1 MTDTAFESVAGYQD
15 DPLALPVSDLDAASK
30 WYCNHFAMDEVERGE
45 HPVPHVVLERDG
57 VRIGFAIN
65 GGDASQDGA
74 AIKVNN
80 IDQMKADLESRG
92 CQSPIRELTSAMV
105 RVSRCFLLPR
115 RTVYVST
122 SMNGSVKRYP
132 DPSFV
137 RLVLGVEPTA
147 VTVSNAG
154 YWNKGWSLTEHGTTC
169 LRQGLL
175 LHTPQQSQTS
185 ASTPSQASLPLS
197 FRRSVAAIQ
206 RHLAQSRNAAMV
218 ARAGRSS

>member
-92 CQSPIRELTSAMV
+92 AP
-105 RVSRCFLLPR
+105 
-115 RTVYVST
+115 
-122 SMNGSVKRYP
+122 
-132 DPSFV
+132 
-137 RLVLGVEPTA
+137 
-147 VTVSNAG
+147 VSNSRIDQRDGQSFKVFFVTAPDG
-154 YWNKGWSLTEHGTTC
+154 LCFYFHER
-169 LRQGLL
+169 LR
-175 LHTPQQSQTS
+175 
-185 ASTPSQASLPLS
+185 
-197 FRRSVAAIQ
+197 
-206 RHLAQSRNAAMV
+206 
-218 ARAGRSS
+218 